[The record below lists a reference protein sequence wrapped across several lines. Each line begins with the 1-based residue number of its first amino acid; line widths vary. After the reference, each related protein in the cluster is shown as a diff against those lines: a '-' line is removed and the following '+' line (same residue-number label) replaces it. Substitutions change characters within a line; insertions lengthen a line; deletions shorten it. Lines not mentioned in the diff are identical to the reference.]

1 MLAFFI
7 FFHKIVTKWS
17 YMHMKMIQWYLP
29 AIIIFE
35 MVKMNNNKIGRLNM
49 RYFGILLACLQRK
62 HFEITEISRTG
73 DIKWIRNVWFFYQC
87 IKLAKELEKNEDLFE
102 NRSKSS
108 FVHQAIATKETKLC
122 ISDAS
127 IIRLIIFAL
136 S

>member
-1 MLAFFI
+1 M
-7 FFHKIVTKWS
+7 TKWS

-73 DIKWIRNVWFFYQC
+73 DIKWIKNVWFFLSMYSAC
-87 IKLAKELEKNEDLFE
+87 KRIWEKWRFIWEQKQVFIC
-102 NRSKSS
+102 SS
-108 FVHQAIATKETKLC
+108 GD
-122 ISDAS
+122 SDKRNKIMYFWRIYYPTDYICS
-127 IIRLIIFAL
+127 QL
-136 S
+136 SMAFL